1 MAFPA
6 PNIPEPVTEPQTLNR
21 VIDQSVHIK
30 GAIAQCAE
38 ELTSV
43 NSTLTDELSGRHSE
57 LGLQGALTQSQSV
70 KSKVQDCADD
80 LTTVTLA
87 LQAEVLER
95 EVLEHELLAAQGQEQ
110 AARHTALHDP
120 LTSLPNRVLFNDRL
134 QHGLAQA
141 TRHDWML
148 AVMFI
153 DLDDFKDIND
163 THGHD
168 AGDGALRIVAARLSA
183 ITRAD
188 DTVSR
193 HGGDEFLYLLLELKN
208 ESDAHVIAEKII
220 ATIAEPC
227 EVAANAGNITL
238 SVRCSIG
245 VAIFPKDGA
254 TADALVQRADKAMY
268 RAKRSQS
275 GFAFDR

>member
-1 MAFPA
+1 MA
-6 PNIPEPVTEPQTLNR
+6 IPEPITPEPVVEPQSLNR
-21 VIDQSVHIK
+21 VIDQSVQIK

-38 ELTSV
+38 ELSSV
-43 NSTLTDELSGRHSE
+43 NSTLTDELSGRRSE
-57 LGLQGALTQSQSV
+57 LGLQGALIQSQSV
-70 KSKVQDCADD
+70 ESKVQDCADD

-87 LQAEVLER
+87 LQAEVRER

-120 LTSLPNRVLFNDRL
+120 LTSLPNRILFNDRL

-141 TRHDWML
+141 TRHGWML

-153 DLDDFKDIND
+153 DLDDFKEIND
-163 THGHD
+163 THRHD
-168 AGDGALRIVAARLSA
+168 TGDGALRIVATRLSA

-227 EVAANAGNITL
+227 EVAANAGNVDL

-254 TADALVQRADKAMY
+254 TADALVKRADKAMY